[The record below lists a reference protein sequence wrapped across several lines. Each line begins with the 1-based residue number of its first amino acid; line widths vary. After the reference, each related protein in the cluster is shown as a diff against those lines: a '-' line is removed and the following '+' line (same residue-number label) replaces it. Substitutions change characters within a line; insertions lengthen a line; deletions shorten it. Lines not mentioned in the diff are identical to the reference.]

1 MKPKVSIIV
10 PVYRAE
16 QYLKRSVSSILNQT
30 FTNFELILVDDGS
43 PDSCPQMCDDLA
55 KIDSRIVVVHKENG
69 GASSA
74 RNVGLSVA
82 RGDYIG
88 FVDSDDW
95 IEPEMY
101 SDMYNLVV
109 SNNADMAICEIQKEN
124 SREKCTNPKVEIWN
138 QQRCFEHFF
147 RVNGENDT
155 HSIWNRLIKKEL
167 LINFNFIEGKM
178 NEDVHACYYFAANCQ
193 TTIYISAPY
202 YHYTMNLQGVT
213 NSTFTIK
220 KTDLLDIWDIVKNQ
234 VNKNFPQYSQVCQ
247 KNIERARFTL
257 LMRMYIDGYDKND
270 KELKNLNTKLKN
282 QVKKDFDSLI
292 RWKMPISRKIFL
304 LLIFL
309 G

>member
-1 MKPKVSIIV
+1 
-10 PVYRAE
+10 
-16 QYLKRSVSSILNQT
+16 
-30 FTNFELILVDDGS
+30 
-43 PDSCPQMCDDLA
+43 
-55 KIDSRIVVVHKENG
+55 
-69 GASSA
+69 
-74 RNVGLSVA
+74 
-82 RGDYIG
+82 
-88 FVDSDDW
+88 
-95 IEPEMY
+95 
-101 SDMYNLVV
+101 
-109 SNNADMAICEIQKEN
+109 
-124 SREKCTNPKVEIWN
+124 
-138 QQRCFEHFF
+138 
-147 RVNGENDT
+147 
-155 HSIWNRLIKKEL
+155 
-167 LINFNFIEGKM
+167 M